1 MEQMKTMQRSALD
14 ITVEFRRSVVL
25 LPPFHCLDPQQ
36 TNEGHQRDDE
46 DEDEDEDLHDASPRS
61 PFRFEAVTE
70 TARRT

>member
-1 MEQMKTMQRSALD
+1 MEQMKTMKRISALD
-14 ITVEFRRSVVL
+14 ITDECRRLVVL

-46 DEDEDEDLHDASPRS
+46 DEDDDLHDASPRS